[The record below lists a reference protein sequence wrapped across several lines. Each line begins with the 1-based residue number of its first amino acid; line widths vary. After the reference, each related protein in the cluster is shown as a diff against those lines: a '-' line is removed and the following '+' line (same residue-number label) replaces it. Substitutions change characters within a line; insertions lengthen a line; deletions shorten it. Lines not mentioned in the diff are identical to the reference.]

1 MEALVQ
7 EISMYAAK
15 GISLDTIFLGGG
27 TPSILDEKHIEKIM
41 KAADA
46 AFCVSKD
53 AEITIEANPKTL
65 TEKKLCTYRQAGINR
80 LSIGAQSMDDAMLA
94 FMERAHNKEDF
105 LKNFDLAR
113 KAGFNNINV
122 DLMFGIPGQTM
133 ELWQD
138 SLKQLIDLAPE
149 HISFYSLQLEE
160 GTKFA
165 KQYRDGIID
174 LPPVELDRAMYHRGI
189 EMLKAAG
196 YEHYEIS
203 NCAKPGVSCKHN
215 LKYWDFDEYY
225 AVGLGAHSF
234 CYENGRKC
242 NVSELDR
249 YFDLIASGK
258 LPEDVELYEVETM
271 NDYIAEYVF
280 TALRKGAGLSFGD
293 FKNTFGIGFF
303 ERYPQ
308 QYEVL
313 QDYAKRGLV
322 EITDTHIRLTVLGMD
337 CSNEIMAEFV

>member
-1 MEALVQ
+1 
-7 EISMYAAK
+7 MYAGK
-15 GISLDTIFLGGG
+15 DIHLDSVFLGGG
-27 TPSILDEKHIEKIM
+27 TPSILDENDILEIM
-41 KAADA
+41 KAARA
-46 AFCVSKD
+46 AFCID
-53 AEITIEANPKTL
+53 EAAEITIEANPKTL
-65 TEKKLCTYRQAGINR
+65 TVEKLKAYRRAGITR
-80 LSIGAQSMDDAMLA
+80 LSMGAQSMDNQLLQ
-94 FMERAHNKEDF
+94 FMERAHSREDF
-105 LKNFDLAR
+105 LENFRLAR
-113 KAGFNNINV
+113 KAGFDNINV

-203 NCAKPGVSCKHN
+203 NCAKPGFLCKHN

-234 CYENGRKC
+234 RYESGRKC
-242 NVSELDR
+242 NVAEFDQ
-249 YFDLIASGK
+249 YFNLIASDK
-258 LPEDVELYEVETM
+258 LPENVELYEVETIE
-271 NDYIAEYVF
+271 DYIAEYVF
-280 TALRKGAGLSFGD
+280 TALRKGTGLSFAD

-303 ERYPQ
+303 EQYPN
-308 QYEVL
+308 QYEIL
-313 QDYAKRGLV
+313 QDYEKRGLV
-322 EITDTHIRLTVLGMD
+322 ETTDTHIRLTVLGMD